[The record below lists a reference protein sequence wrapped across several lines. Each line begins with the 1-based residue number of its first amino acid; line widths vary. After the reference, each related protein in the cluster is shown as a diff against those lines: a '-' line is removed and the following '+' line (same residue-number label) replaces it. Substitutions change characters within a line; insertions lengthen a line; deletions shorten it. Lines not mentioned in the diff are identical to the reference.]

1 MVIAMV
7 EAIPTR
13 YAFNG
18 DGVVTLSSPAAPAAP
33 AAPAG
38 KERENGFATP
48 MSSVLTGKRA

>member
-33 AAPAG
+33 AG